1 MPGSD
6 FLVRKLDAPGCE
18 LHVIPAI
25 EAGPHGR
32 SINADAYRIIGP
44 IEVRAED
51 LEQSVVRIWE
61 AEDAPSGVRA
71 GETATILDFI
81 RTAGCRFVPS
91 SPGDHA
97 GQGDSS

>member
-44 IEVRAED
+44 IAVRAED
-51 LEQSVVRIWE
+51 LEQSVVRICE
-61 AEDAPSGVRA
+61 AEDAPAGGRA

-81 RTAGCRFVPS
+81 RTAGCRLIPS
-91 SPGDHA
+91 SRREQFGRV
-97 GQGDSS
+97 DSS